1 MSSGWLNTEL
11 QIHDV
16 NVSVDYD
23 YDPGERMVMYYSD
36 GSGHPGS
43 PPSAEINAVY
53 AGDVDIYELLS
64 ADILD
69 YIEQKIIEL
78 HD

>member
-1 MSSGWLNTEL
+1 MSSGWLNIEL

-23 YDPGERMVMYYSD
+23 YDPGEAMVMYYSD

-43 PPSAEINAVY
+43 SPSAEINAVY

-69 YIEQKIIEL
+69 YIEEKIIEI
-78 HD
+78 HE

>member
-1 MSSGWLNTEL
+1 MNSFENE
-11 QIHDV
+11 IEVHDV
-16 NVSVDYD
+16 KVSVEYYYD
-23 YDPGERMVMYYSD
+23 KGEPMVMYYPD
-36 GSGHPGS
+36 GSGHPGE
-43 PPSAEINAVY
+43 PPSAEIQAVY

-78 HD
+78 HE